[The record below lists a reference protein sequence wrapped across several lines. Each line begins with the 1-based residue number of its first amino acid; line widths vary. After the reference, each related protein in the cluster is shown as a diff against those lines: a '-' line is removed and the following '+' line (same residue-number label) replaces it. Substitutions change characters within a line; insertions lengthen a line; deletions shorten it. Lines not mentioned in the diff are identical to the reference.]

1 MFYESLNVS
10 LNSFTLHRFGDKES
24 CAVSSQC
31 NFYEMNSFLFAFS
44 LKLISV
50 SLNSS
55 YVGRHVQYWS
65 YVLGH
70 GWRNLFSTEGDS
82 IWHFTTS
89 AIRRTIDRK
98 PFWWNNKQQKER
110 TLPRLSEIYEKCSA
124 SWARFIQFSVL
135 QSGVMS
141 VAIRDQ
147 ILQQIWLANL
157 LTISSPLKATL
168 KSS

>member
-1 MFYESLNVS
+1 MLYESLNVS
-10 LNSFTLHRFGDKES
+10 LNSFTLHRFRDKES

-31 NFYEMNSFLFAFS
+31 SWNFYEMNSFLFAFS
-44 LKLISV
+44 LKLISD

-65 YVLGH
+65 SVLGH
-70 GWRNLFSTEGDS
+70 GWKNFFSTEGDS

-98 PFWWNNKQQKER
+98 PFWWNNKQLKER
-110 TLPRLSEIYEKCSA
+110 SVVWNLWKCSA

-135 QSGVMS
+135 QSGFMCG
-141 VAIRDQ
+141 AIGDQ
-147 ILQQIWLANL
+147 ILHKID
-157 LTISSPLKATL
+157 
-168 KSS
+168 